1 MNFIKKNNQTT
12 LIHFGF
18 IDFYTGDYNRLYQR
32 LRLLIKDKHRQC
44 KLIGY
49 INPHVYNKA
58 QEFIPVK
65 KFISD
70 CDFVCIDGVGITL
83 SARFLSGLS
92 LSRVVA
98 THLFDAIL
106 DCDDINACAILIGTT
121 KSEVKKARSI
131 INNRS
136 RGLHIIADYHGF
148 HDNIIY
154 NQIFIKHKNVDA
166 VLVGMGTPK
175 SEQIL
180 LQAKLICKKAIC
192 WHIGAGTIK
201 IYAGT
206 KRRSPTVVSKIG
218 LEWVH
223 RIIFEPE
230 IRDRYF
236 SGGIIFI
243 RNLLGLTVKP
253 SKKV

>member
-106 DCDDINACAILIGTT
+106 DCDDINACAHTYQNSVNILMFY
-121 KSEVKKARSI
+121 KYLV
-131 INNRS
+131 INNIVMES
-136 RGLHIIADYHGF
+136 MVISNYI
-148 HDNIIY
+148 
-154 NQIFIKHKNVDA
+154 
-166 VLVGMGTPK
+166 
-175 SEQIL
+175 
-180 LQAKLICKKAIC
+180 QA
-192 WHIGAGTIK
+192 
-201 IYAGT
+201 
-206 KRRSPTVVSKIG
+206 S
-218 LEWVH
+218 
-223 RIIFEPE
+223 
-230 IRDRYF
+230 
-236 SGGIIFI
+236 
-243 RNLLGLTVKP
+243 
-253 SKKV
+253 